1 MSVQYVSV
9 RKVPTS
15 RVTRI
20 IRETLKPCLILLM
33 EIFKLFFF
41 FLVLDLESRKNKCI
55 IERRSKSL
63 LSLTRAQ
70 EIPEKF
76 KI

>member
-9 RKVPTS
+9 RKVLTY

-33 EIFKLFFF
+33 EILKLFF

-63 LSLTRAQ
+63 LSLTQAQ
-70 EIPEKF
+70 EKL

>member
-41 FLVLDLESRKNKCI
+41 LVLDLESRKNKCI

>member
-9 RKVPTS
+9 RKVSTS

-33 EIFKLFFF
+33 EIFKLFF

>member
-41 FLVLDLESRKNKCI
+41 LVLDLESRKNKCI

-70 EIPEKF
+70 EIPKKL

>member
-41 FLVLDLESRKNKCI
+41 LVLDLESRKNKCI

-70 EIPEKF
+70 EIPEKL

>member
-20 IRETLKPCLILLM
+20 IRETLTRCLILLM
-33 EIFKLFFF
+33 EMLKEKITG
-41 FLVLDLESRKNKCI
+41 VG
-55 IERRSKSL
+55 
-63 LSLTRAQ
+63 
-70 EIPEKF
+70 EIG
-76 KI
+76 